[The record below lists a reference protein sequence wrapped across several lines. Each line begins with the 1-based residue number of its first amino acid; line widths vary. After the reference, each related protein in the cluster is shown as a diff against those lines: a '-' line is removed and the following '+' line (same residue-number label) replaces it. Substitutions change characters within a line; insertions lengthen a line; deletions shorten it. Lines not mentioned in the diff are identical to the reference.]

1 MKFTR
6 GFKASMMSITG
17 SQKPGVSD
25 IRAFELPSAS
35 QCIWLTLHST
45 KMLKQT
51 YINQVYLVYL
61 IRLVCDFP

>member
-1 MKFTR
+1 MKFMR

-25 IRAFELPSAS
+25 TRAFELPSAS

-51 YINQVYLVYL
+51 YINQVYL

>member
-25 IRAFELPSAS
+25 TRSFGISVHMADTSLDKDA
-35 QCIWLTLHST
+35 
-45 KMLKQT
+45 QT
-51 YINQVYLVYL
+51 NIHKPGVSDTPGL
-61 IRLVCDFP
+61 

>member
-6 GFKASMMSITG
+6 RFKASMMSITG

-25 IRAFELPSAS
+25 TRAFELPSAS
-35 QCIWLTLHST
+35 QCIWLTLYST

-51 YINQVYLVYL
+51 YINQVY
-61 IRLVCDFP
+61 DFP

>member
-25 IRAFELPSAS
+25 TRAFELPSAS
-35 QCIWLTLHST
+35 KCIWLTLHST
-45 KMLKQT
+45 KMQT
-51 YINQVYLVYL
+51 NIHKPGVSDTPGL
-61 IRLVCDFP
+61 

>member
-25 IRAFELPSAS
+25 TRAFELPSAS
-35 QCIWLTLHST
+35 QWIWLTLHTT
-45 KMLKQT
+45 KDAQT
-51 YINQVYLVYL
+51 NIHKPGVSDTPGL
-61 IRLVCDFP
+61 

>member
-25 IRAFELPSAS
+25 TRAFELPSAS

-45 KMLKQT
+45 KMLIQT
-51 YINQVYLVYL
+51 YINQVYL